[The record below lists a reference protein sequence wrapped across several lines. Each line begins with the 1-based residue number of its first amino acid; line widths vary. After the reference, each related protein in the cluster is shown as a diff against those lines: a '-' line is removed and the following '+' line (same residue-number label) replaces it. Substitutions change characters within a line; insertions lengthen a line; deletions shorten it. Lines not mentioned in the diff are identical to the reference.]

1 MDIHVTCRK
10 IRLHSDLKEYAIS
23 EVEKLEHIFDHI
35 QHCEIVFAKDGK
47 ANDNKFAEIVLHT
60 NGHFLTAKES
70 ADDFF
75 KSFDMAIEKI
85 EHQLS
90 TYKSKLMTR
99 KKTTPAKVKQ
109 RLKTSNKQS

>member
-75 KSFDMAIEKI
+75 KSFDKETPCEEVIKD
-85 EHQLS
+85 
-90 TYKSKLMTR
+90 SKKEGNLE
-99 KKTTPAKVKQ
+99 V
-109 RLKTSNKQS
+109 